1 MKRHSGVRRAHLLID
16 LAKQTVG
23 SKQASH
29 AYKLH
34 LEQLLEEHAKQLQRI
49 EKEAK
54 DIVERIPYSGKILAI
69 TGISAIAFS
78 WCFRRGWRF

>member
-23 SKQASH
+23 SKQATH

-34 LEQLLEEHAKQLQRI
+34 LEQLLEEH
-49 EKEAK
+49 
-54 DIVERIPYSGKILAI
+54 DLA
-69 TGISAIAFS
+69 TKHSF
-78 WCFRRGWRF
+78 FPMLT